1 MESSRKRKISSRA
14 VSHNNPGNIN
24 YDQMF
29 NSVLQN
35 PEFKLSQQQNH
46 YQPNQWNGIPSLQID
61 HSFKPVSNQNQIKN
75 ENNRQNRQVFSVD
88 QVPNSVSS
96 TTNQTQINSS
106 QFVRPLPVV
115 QGQNVSSMFQN
126 NNNTAAYVSQ
136 PQQVQHVIPVDQNS
150 KFMFQPINNKVRIIQ
165 NNNHNKNNND
175 TPMPSISNSSSSNP
189 PLNFHHPP
197 TITQVNQPLI
207 PSGNSCF
214 TPISVPNN
222 NQYSNLQYLPLLNLV
237 SASSVSHV
245 SSHSV
250 SNNQLLNKQIN
261 LNVNLNQN
269 QQNIGPD
276 AIISIIN
283 NNNNIKKKF
292 TSNKKS
298 SQKSKPIIPEHLA
311 VLTKSDNLPLKRSDV
326 SEVIFENVK
335 TEEKDKENIKKIVLP
350 PILLALGD

>member
-35 PEFKLSQQQNH
+35 PEFKLSQQQNQLN
-46 YQPNQWNGIPSLQID
+46 YNQWNGIPSLQID
-61 HSFKPVSNQNQIKN
+61 HSFKPVKN
-75 ENNRQNRQVFSVD
+75 ENNRQVFSVN
-88 QVPNSVSS
+88 QVQIPNSVSS
-96 TTNQTQINSS
+96 TTTTQINSS

-115 QGQNVSSMFQN
+115 QGQNGMFQN
-126 NNNTAAYVSQ
+126 NNNHNNNTATYVSQ
-136 PQQVQHVIPVDQNS
+136 PQQVQHVISVDQNS

-165 NNNHNKNNND
+165 NNNNKND
-175 TPMPSISNSSSSNP
+175 TPMPSISNP
-189 PLNFHHPP
+189 TFHHLHP
-197 TITQVNQPLI
+197 TLTQGNQPLI

-214 TPISVPNN
+214 TPISVPTN

-261 LNVNLNQN
+261 VSVNQN
-269 QQNIGPD
+269 QNLQNNFQQNIGPD

-283 NNNNIKKKF
+283 NNNKKKKF

-298 SQKSKPIIPEHLA
+298 SQKSKPIIPENLA

-326 SEVIFENVK
+326 SEVIFENVR
-335 TEEKDKENIKKIVLP
+335 TEEEEKGNIKKIVLP
-350 PILLALGD
+350 PTLLALGD